1 MVMARLLDKMRMQV
15 KNHAEWWADY
25 MTEMSILVISL
36 AATFY
41 GESLIESYNEA
52 QEDKSTMEL
61 VVNELEA
68 DHGVLGEMKEQ
79 YEAELDFSNVLEAVL
94 VQQAMLPQDSLE
106 KYLNFHRIYNY
117 WALKVSAF
125 DFVKVSGAMQR
136 VEDKEL
142 VVELFQCYELLNVM
156 KDLDSRFREE
166 YRANLS
172 DFKSRLKHGQHG
184 STVEEQWKQIDQDA
198 VYKRFLLYSVPPLA
212 KSVLREITVIM
223 EQLNETVRR
232 IKTNY
237 KID

>member
-1 MVMARLLDKMRMQV
+1 MARLLEKMRLQV
-15 KNHAEWWADY
+15 KNHAEWWASY

-61 VVNELEA
+61 VVNELES
-68 DHGVLGEMKEQ
+68 DYEVLGEMKEQ
-79 YEAELDFSNVLEAVL
+79 YEAELDFSNALESVLIQHAV
-94 VQQAMLPQDSLE
+94 LPQDSLE

-117 WALKVSAF
+117 WTLKVSAF

-166 YRANLS
+166 YRTNLS
-172 DFKSRLKHGQHG
+172 DFKSRLEHGQHG
-184 STVEEQWKQIDQDA
+184 STVEEQWEQIDKDV

-212 KSVLREITVIM
+212 KSILREITVIM
-223 EQLNETVRR
+223 EHLDGTVRQ
-232 IKTNY
+232 IKANY

>member
-1 MVMARLLDKMRMQV
+1 MAQLFERIRTQV

-41 GESLIESYNEA
+41 GENLIESYNEA

-68 DHGVLGEMKEQ
+68 DFEVLAEMKEQ
-79 YEAELDFSNVLEAVL
+79 YTAELDFSNVLDAVL
-94 VQQAMLPQDSLE
+94 VQHVVLPQDSLE
-106 KYLNFHRIYNY
+106 KYLNFHRIYHY

-125 DFVKVSGAMQR
+125 DFVKVSGTMQR

-166 YRANLS
+166 YRSHLS
-172 DFKSRLKHGQHG
+172 DFKSRLKNGLHG
-184 STVEEQWKQIDQDA
+184 STVEEQWKQIDQDI
-198 VYKRFLLYSVPPLA
+198 VYKQFLLYSVPPLA
-212 KSVLREITVIM
+212 NSIFREITVIM
-223 EQLNETVRR
+223 EQLETTVGK
-232 IKTNY
+232 IKANY

>member
-1 MVMARLLDKMRMQV
+1 MARLLEKIKTQV
-15 KNHAEWWADY
+15 KNHAEWWTDY

-41 GESLIESYNEA
+41 GENLIESYNEA

-61 VVNELEA
+61 VVDELET
-68 DHGVLGEMKEQ
+68 DFEVLAEMKEQ
-79 YEAELDFSNVLEAVL
+79 YEAELDFSHALESVL
-94 VQQAMLPQDSLE
+94 VQHAVLPQDSLE
-106 KYLNFHRIYNY
+106 GYLNFHRIYNY
-117 WALKVSAF
+117 WTLKVSAF
-125 DFVKVSGAMQR
+125 DFVKVSGTMQR

-172 DFKSRLKHGQHG
+172 DFKSGLKNGRHG
-184 STVEEQWKQIDQDA
+184 STVEEQWTQIDQDI

-212 KSVLREITVIM
+212 NSILREINVIM
-223 EQLNETVRR
+223 EHLETTVQK

-237 KID
+237 KIG